1 MRLAVR
7 STSASAEDSRYDEI
21 TNSGVKK
28 RITGMD
34 IVVKPSSRKVDR
46 GRMSCGGKR
55 WMGLDAWGRC
65 SWRIL
70 RRIARIVRVYGISPG
85 TGARETTKHRKTR
98 KKGKQVAG
106 SSRVAAR
113 E

>member
-1 MRLAVR
+1 MASSRTKQQKDNNMVRASMGAGLKLAVR

-55 WMGLDAWGRC
+55 
-65 SWRIL
+65 
-70 RRIARIVRVYGISPG
+70 
-85 TGARETTKHRKTR
+85 
-98 KKGKQVAG
+98 
-106 SSRVAAR
+106 
-113 E
+113 